1 MARGYSRDLRE
12 RLLQAVASGLSK
24 SEVAARTG
32 VSLRTLQR
40 WQRTQQQGGTL
51 ERGRPTGGPR
61 KIPRAD
67 EPALRDAGGGD
78 AGCDPG
84 GALCRLG
91 GGRVRAGEHGD
102 DEPGLAPRQPP
113 VFEKRP

>member
-24 SEVAARTG
+24 REVAARTG

-51 ERGRPTGGPR
+51 DPGRPTGGPR
-61 KIPRAD
+61 KIPPAD
-67 EPALRDAGGGD
+67 EPALRTQVAATPDATLAEHCAVWAA
-78 AGCDPG
+78 AGYAPVSTATMSR
-84 GALCRLG
+84 ALR
-91 GGRVRAGEHGD
+91 RANL
-102 DEPGLAPRQPP
+102 PLK
-113 VFEKRP
+113 KRP